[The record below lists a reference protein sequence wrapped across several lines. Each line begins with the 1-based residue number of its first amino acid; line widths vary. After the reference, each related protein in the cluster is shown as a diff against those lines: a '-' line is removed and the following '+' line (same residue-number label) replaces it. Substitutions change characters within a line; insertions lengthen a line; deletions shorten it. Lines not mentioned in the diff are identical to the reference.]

1 MARDYKYWG
10 GIGAAFL
17 TTGLLGVATTWWGV
31 VATSSLPWWPTIVF
45 GLLSLVGVYF
55 LLAGWRG
62 WPVPAEKAERIRK
75 RQDAERSRAG
85 AKRQHEEVERRE
97 AAGKRAEAESHRWQA
112 AAFVDNQR
120 AVRLELHS
128 PLSSDGHFEGATATC
143 VVMQGQ
149 YTYETLQAVPY
160 DCRRYAGFVVAFP
173 QEFEPRSELVPGEYF
188 VTWRSDVLDELRG
201 NTFAIDQYGRLSQ
214 VAGG

>member
-1 MARDYKYWG
+1 
-10 GIGAAFL
+10 
-17 TTGLLGVATTWWGV
+17 V
-31 VATSSLPWWPTIVF
+31 
-45 GLLSLVGVYF
+45 
-55 LLAGWRG
+55 
-62 WPVPAEKAERIRK
+62 
-75 RQDAERSRAG
+75 
-85 AKRQHEEVERRE
+85 RQHEEAERRE

-112 AAFVDNQR
+112 AAFDGLVDKQQ

-149 YTYETLQAVPY
+149 HTYETLQAVPY
-160 DCRRYAGFVVAFP
+160 DYRLYAGFVVAFP

-188 VTWRSDVLDELRG
+188 VTWRSDVLDEPRR

-214 VAGG
+214 EADG